1 MAVAGSLTYDTKLD
15 TSGFEKGVNKIEN
28 KTQSAG
34 LTVKNIITGLGITKL
49 ITSAI
54 GTITSS
60 IDGAVS
66 RMDIMNNFPKVMEN
80 LGISAEASEK
90 AINKLSDGLQ
100 GIPTTLDEGALA
112 VQRFASKND
121 DVEKSVAL
129 FLAVNDAILAG
140 GANTQIQSSAL
151 EQLSQAYA
159 KGRMDMMEWR
169 TIQMAMPAQLKQIAT
184 VMGLDTDALGEMMR
198 QGDNTAEVM
207 DQFIGTIMEMDTK
220 GVAGFKSLKEQAR
233 NATGGIQTNITNMKT
248 AITRGVATIMDQLDK
263 ILKDKGLGGIGNIIT
278 QIGKKA
284 EGLFKEVA
292 NILPKI
298 VDMIIELFN
307 ILNKLK
313 PVILAVVA
321 AFVAYK
327 GALLVIQAI
336 NFVSNI
342 VESVSLFIDLAKE
355 VKNATDMMNLLNIAM
370 EANPVGIIAG
380 AIGIVSTLAI
390 EFYKAK
396 TESDEL
402 TKSIENNAKVLDDY
416 QKEMDDLRKQRED
429 SLSVSNAEF
438 GYYES
443 LYKELQTIVDE
454 NGKIKEGYEER
465 AKVITTILSDALG
478 IEIEIVDGQIKQYG
492 DLEQSIYNV
501 IQAKEAESYIS
512 AHKTE
517 YDEALKDEKTLYDTL
532 QSSISDYNE
541 ALKNGEQI
549 YLDLK
554 DAFNLTDTE
563 LKEFIET
570 GDLSLEHISIMT
582 NSMSDLKDKAIE
594 YRNGQGEANEKIK
607 EAKEVLED
615 ANEKYAENQV
625 IIKQNKDAIEAF
637 AGEHYEAV
645 KKIYDDKVLFNSKSL
660 ESDKDTIEKTKRQ
673 NEEAYK
679 KNIETYQNQLD
690 YLEQNQDKYNTNF
703 IESEKRRIKE
713 EMDLLEQE
721 KNDANKKL
729 DEQYEDANTKIV
741 AGINKELEILTNK
754 KYEFKDAGE
763 GMLQLYVD
771 GLEVGAPIAYDT
783 ASKFA
788 EGTVQ
793 KIKDKEMDAEEAG
806 KFLVEGV
813 SLGIK
818 NKQGTLFSNM
828 FTLGQNLLSTFKS
841 SLKENSPSKATKQF
855 GEWLIEGFNVGVEE
869 EENDVLKNIEDFG
882 DDVLNKMQNA
892 VNIQTGKMSFS
903 GTTGTVN
910 QILTATGTTTVVN
923 ENKLLLDGDV
933 VYENQ
938 KKVVARKNL
947 QTQFG
952 GAYNVS
958 N

>member
-15 TSGFEKGVNKIEN
+15 TSGFEKGVNKIES

-34 LTVKNIITGLGITKL
+34 LTVKNIITGLGITK
-49 ITSAI
+49 IISSAI
-54 GTITSS
+54 STITNS

-66 RMDIMNNFPKVMEN
+66 RMDIMNNFPRVMDN

-100 GIPTTLDEGALA
+100 GIPTTLDAGALA
-112 VQRFASKND
+112 VQRFTSKND
-121 DVEKSVAL
+121 DVEKSVDL

-198 QGDNTAEVM
+198 QGDNTAETMEEFINTIVKM
-207 DQFIGTIMEMDTK
+207 DKEGIN
-220 GVAGFKSLKEQAR
+220 GFKSLKEQAR

-248 AITRGVATIMDQLDK
+248 AIVRGIATIMNEIDK
-263 ILKDKGLGGIGNIIT
+263 LLKKKGLGGIGDIIT

-284 EGLFKEVA
+284 EGLFKDVA
-292 NILPKI
+292 KILPKI
-298 VDMIIELFN
+298 VEMVIDLFN

-342 VESVSLFIDLAKE
+342 VESVSLFISLAKE

-380 AIGIVSTLAI
+380 VIGVVSTLAI

-402 TKSIENNAKVLDDY
+402 TKSIENNEKVLDNY

-443 LYKELQTIVDE
+443 LYKELQNITDE
-454 NGKIKEGYEER
+454 NGKIKEGYEDR
-465 AKVITTILSDALG
+465 AKIITTILSEALG
-478 IEIEIVDGQIKQYG
+478 IEIQITDGVINEYENLEKSIK
-492 DLEQSIYNV
+492 SV
-501 IQAKEAESYIS
+501 IEAKEAEAYIS
-512 AHKTE
+512 AHKGE

-532 QSSISDYNE
+532 QSSIDNYNE

-549 YLDLK
+549 YIDLK
-554 DAFNLTDTE
+554 DAFNLTDDE
-563 LKEFIET
+563 LKKFIET

-607 EAKEVLED
+607 EAKEVLEK

-660 ESDKDTIEKTKRQ
+660 ESDKDTIEKTKKQ

-729 DEQYEDANTKIV
+729 DEQYEEANTKII
-741 AGINKELEILTNK
+741 AGINKELKILTDK
-754 KYEFKDAGE
+754 KYEFKDAGN
-763 GMLQLYVD
+763 GNVQFYVD
-771 GLEVGAPIAYDT
+771 GIKVGEPIAYET
-783 ASKFA
+783 ASKMA
-788 EGTVQ
+788 EGTV
-793 KIKDKEMDAEEAG
+793 KMIKDKKMDAEEAG

-813 SLGIK
+813 SFGIK
-818 NKQGTLFSNM
+818 NKQGTLFNNM

-855 GEWLIEGFNVGVEE
+855 GEWLIEGFNVGVENE
-869 EENDVLKNIEDFG
+869 EEDVLKNIEDFG
-882 DDVLNKMQNA
+882 DEVLNKMQNA

>member
-15 TSGFEKGVNKIEN
+15 TSGFEKGVNKIEG

-34 LTVKNIITGLGITKL
+34 LTVKNIIMGLGITKL

-54 GTITSS
+54 STITSS
-60 IDGAVS
+60 MDDAVS
-66 RMDIMNNFPKVMEN
+66 RMDIMNNFPRVMDN

-100 GIPTTLDEGALA
+100 GIPTTLDAGALA
-112 VQRFASKND
+112 VQRFTSKND
-121 DVEKSVAL
+121 DVEKSVDL

-159 KGRMDMMEWR
+159 KGKMDMMEWR

-198 QGDNTAEVM
+198 QGDNTAETMEEFINTIVKM
-207 DQFIGTIMEMDTK
+207 DKEGIN
-220 GVAGFKSLKEQAR
+220 GFKSLKEQAR

-248 AITRGVATIMDQLDK
+248 AIVRGIATIMNEIDK
-263 ILKDKGLGGIGNIIT
+263 LLKKKGLGGIGDIIT

-284 EGLFKEVA
+284 EGLFKDVA
-292 NILPKI
+292 KILPKI
-298 VDMIIELFN
+298 VEMVIDLFN

-321 AFVAYK
+321 AFVTYK
-327 GALLVIQAI
+327 ATLLAIQAI
-336 NFVSNI
+336 NIARGVI
-342 VESVSLFIDLAKE
+342 ESVTAFISLAKE
-355 VKNATDMMNLLNIAM
+355 VKNATEMMELLNLVM
-370 EANPVGIIAG
+370 NANPVGVITAAVAAIA
-380 AIGIVSTLAI
+380 ALSIAFIN
-390 EFYKAK
+390 AK
-396 TESDEL
+396 SDSDEL
-402 TKSIENNAKVLDDY
+402 TKSIENNSKALDDY
-416 QKEMDDLRKQRED
+416 QKEMDDLKSQRENA
-429 SLSVSNAEF
+429 LSVSNAEF

-465 AKVITTILSDALG
+465 AQVITTILSDALG
-478 IEIEIVDGQIKQYG
+478 IEIQIVDGQIQQYTELK
-492 DLEQSIYNV
+492 DSIYDV
-501 IQAKEAESYIS
+501 IKAKEAESYIS
-512 AHKTE
+512 AHKAE
-517 YDEALKDEKTLYDTL
+517 Y
-532 QSSISDYNE
+532 
-541 ALKNGEQI
+541 
-549 YLDLK
+549 
-554 DAFNLTDTE
+554 
-563 LKEFIET
+563 
-570 GDLSLEHISIMT
+570 
-582 NSMSDLKDKAIE
+582 DKAIE
-594 YRNGQGEANEKIK
+594 KENELYKSLKTAIKDQEDAQAKYNEKLKEASKELGVTEEHLQAYVDKGHQVEGMYDDLDTAIYDNNSLLNTYREILLDCNDELDKANGVLDKANDKYAKNQAVIK
-607 EAKEVLED
+607 E
-615 ANEKYAENQV
+615 NR
-625 IIKQNKDAIEAF
+625 DAIEAF
-637 AGEHYEAV
+637 AAENYEAV
-645 KKIYDDKVLFNSKSL
+645 KKIYDDTVIFNSKSL
-660 ESDKDTIEKTKRQ
+660 ESDKETIDKKIKQNNNAYEKSK
-673 NEEAYK
+673 
-679 KNIETYQNQLD
+679 ETYKNYLD
-690 YLEQNQDKYNTNF
+690 YLEKNQDKYNADF
-703 IESEKRRIKE
+703 IESERKRVNDKLE
-713 EMDLLEQE
+713 LLEQE
-721 KNDANKKL
+721 RNEANASLEK
-729 DEQYEDANTKIV
+729 QYEEANQKV
-741 AGINKELEILTNK
+741 LAGINKELETIKGK
-754 KYEFKDAGE
+754 KYEFKDAGD
-763 GMLQLYVD
+763 GNVQFYVD
-771 GLEVGAPIAYDT
+771 GMEVGEPIAYET
-783 ASKFA
+783 ASKLA

-793 KIKDKEMDAEEAG
+793 MIKDKKMDAEEAG

>member
-60 IDGAVS
+60 MDGAVS
-66 RMDIMNNFPKVMEN
+66 RMDIMNNFSKVMDN

-112 VQRFASKND
+112 VQRFTSKND

-198 QGDNTAEVM
+198 QGDNTAETMEEFINTIVKM
-207 DQFIGTIMEMDTK
+207 DKEGIN
-220 GVAGFKSLKEQAR
+220 GFKSLKEQAR

-248 AITRGVATIMDQLDK
+248 AIVRGIATIMNEIDK
-263 ILKDKGLGGIGNIIT
+263 LLKKKGLGGIGDIIT

-284 EGLFKEVA
+284 EGLFKDVA
-292 NILPKI
+292 KILPKI
-298 VDMIIELFN
+298 VEMIIDLFN

-342 VESVSLFIDLAKE
+342 VESVSLFINLAKE

-443 LYKELQTIVDE
+443 LYAELQTIVDE

-492 DLEQSIYNV
+492 DLEQSIYDV
-501 IQAKEAESYIS
+501 IQAKEAEAYIS
-512 AHKTE
+512 AHKAE
-517 YDEALKDEKTLYDTL
+517 YDKALKDEKTLY
-532 QSSISDYNE
+532 E
-541 ALKNGEQI
+541 ALKTAIDNQNNAIEKRNEILEKAANWYEADYEELLKYYNGELEYNELTEKTANTVTNLNDVMATFGQS
-549 YLDLK
+549 LR
-554 DAFNLTDTE
+554 DAQE
-563 LKEFIET
+563 KV
-570 GDLSLEHISIMT
+570 
-582 NSMSDLKDKAIE
+582 DKA
-594 YRNGQGEANEKIK
+594 
-607 EAKEVLED
+607 
-615 ANEKYAENQV
+615 
-625 IIKQNKDAIEAF
+625 
-637 AGEHYEAV
+637 
-645 KKIYDDKVLFNSKSL
+645 
-660 ESDKDTIEKTKRQ
+660 
-673 NEEAYK
+673 
-679 KNIETYQNQLD
+679 
-690 YLEQNQDKYNTNF
+690 
-703 IESEKRRIKE
+703 
-713 EMDLLEQE
+713 
-721 KNDANKKL
+721 ND
-729 DEQYEDANTKIV
+729 
-741 AGINKELEILTNK
+741 
-754 KYEFKDAGE
+754 
-763 GMLQLYVD
+763 
-771 GLEVGAPIAYDT
+771 
-783 ASKFA
+783 S
-788 EGTVQ
+788 
-793 KIKDKEMDAEEAG
+793 
-806 KFLVEGV
+806 
-813 SLGIK
+813 
-818 NKQGTLFSNM
+818 
-828 FTLGQNLLSTFKS
+828 
-841 SLKENSPSKATKQF
+841 
-855 GEWLIEGFNVGVEE
+855 
-869 EENDVLKNIEDFG
+869 
-882 DDVLNKMQNA
+882 
-892 VNIQTGKMSFS
+892 
-903 GTTGTVN
+903 
-910 QILTATGTTTVVN
+910 
-923 ENKLLLDGDV
+923 
-933 VYENQ
+933 
-938 KKVVARKNL
+938 
-947 QTQFG
+947 
-952 GAYNVS
+952 
-958 N
+958 